1 MESKCGEAV
10 FEKWIQYCEKREGT
24 LKGVVFLL
32 IWRNAMVTVQRI
44 KCGNGNCY
52 IIVEKG
58 NAVLVDTARPKYRDK
73 VLSACR
79 KVNIRLII
87 LTHTHMDHCQNA
99 AFISRELDVPI
110 AICRADEELIKNNML
125 QTLYARTLA
134 GKLVLFFSEKSFYH
148 DKIPEFTPEM
158 YLHDGDTL
166 EDFGISAQIIGL
178 PGHTNGS
185 IGIDFGKEG
194 IFVGDAL
201 MNMFYPTVSMLYH
214 NYEQMLESARKI
226 GELGERIVYFGHG
239 KPKKNRIWVK

>member
-1 MESKCGEAV
+1 
-10 FEKWIQYCEKREGT
+10 
-24 LKGVVFLL
+24 
-32 IWRNAMVTVQRI
+32 MVKIQRI

-52 IIVEKG
+52 IIEENE
-58 NAVLVDTARPKYRDK
+58 NAILVDTARPKYRDK
-73 VLSACR
+73 VLSACC
-79 KVNIRLII
+79 KANIRLII

-99 AFISRELDVPI
+99 AFISKELNVPI

-125 QTLYARTLA
+125 QTLYAKTLA

-148 DKIPEFTPEM
+148 DKIPAFTPKI
-158 YLHDGDTL
+158 YLQDGDTL
-166 EDFGISAQIIGL
+166 VNFGINAKIIGL

-214 NYEQMLESARKI
+214 NYEQMIESARKI
-226 GELGERIVYFGHG
+226 SKLGETIVYFGHG

>member
-1 MESKCGEAV
+1 MIK
-10 FEKWIQYCEKREGT
+10 IH
-24 LKGVVFLL
+24 
-32 IWRNAMVTVQRI
+32 RI

-52 IIVEKG
+52 MIEEKG

-99 AFISRELDVPI
+99 AFISKELNIPI

-134 GKLVLFFSEKSFYH
+134 GKLVLFISKKSFYH
-148 DKIPEFTPEM
+148 DKIPEFTPKI
-158 YLHDGDTL
+158 YLQDGDTL
-166 EDFGISAQIIGL
+166 EDFGISAKIIGL
-178 PGHTNGS
+178 PGHTNSS

-194 IFVGDAL
+194 IVVGDAL
-201 MNMFYPTVSMLYH
+201 MNMFCPTVSMLYH

-226 GELGERIVYFGHG
+226 GELGERTVYFGHG

>member
-1 MESKCGEAV
+1 MVK
-10 FEKWIQYCEKREGT
+10 IQR
-24 LKGVVFLL
+24 V
-32 IWRNAMVTVQRI
+32 

-52 IIVEKG
+52 IIEENG

-73 VLSACR
+73 VLVACR
-79 KVNIRLII
+79 RANIKLII

-99 AFISRELDVPI
+99 AFISKELNIPI

-125 QTLYARTLA
+125 QTLYAKTLA
-134 GKLVLFFSEKSFYH
+134 GKLVLFFSQKSFYQ
-148 DKIPEFTPEM
+148 DMIPEFTPKI
-158 YLHDGDTL
+158 YLQDGDTL
-166 EDFGISAQIIGL
+166 EDFGINAKIIGL

-226 GELGERIVYFGHG
+226 SELGERVVYFGHG

>member
-1 MESKCGEAV
+1 
-10 FEKWIQYCEKREGT
+10 
-24 LKGVVFLL
+24 
-32 IWRNAMVTVQRI
+32 MVTVQRI

-166 EDFGISAQIIGL
+166 EDFGISAQIISL

-214 NYEQMLESARKI
+214 NYKQMLESARKI

>member
-1 MESKCGEAV
+1 
-10 FEKWIQYCEKREGT
+10 
-24 LKGVVFLL
+24 
-32 IWRNAMVTVQRI
+32 MVKIKRI

-52 IIVEKG
+52 IIEENG
-58 NAVLVDTARPKYRDK
+58 NAVLVDTARPKYREK
-73 VLSACR
+73 VLSACD

-99 AFISRELDVPI
+99 AFLSEKLKVPV
-110 AICRADEELIKNNML
+110 AVCQEDEELIQNNML
-125 QTLYARTLA
+125 QPLYAKTLA

-148 DKIPEFTPEM
+148 DKIPEFTPER
-158 YLHDGDTL
+158 YLQDGDTL
-166 EDFGISAQIIGL
+166 DDFGINAKIIGL

-185 IGIDFGKEG
+185 IGVDVGKEG

-214 NYEQMLESARKI
+214 DYGQMLESAGKI
-226 GELGERIVYFGHG
+226 SKLGERKVYFGHG

>member
-1 MESKCGEAV
+1 
-10 FEKWIQYCEKREGT
+10 
-24 LKGVVFLL
+24 
-32 IWRNAMVTVQRI
+32 MVKVQRI
-44 KCGNGNCY
+44 KGGNGNCY
-52 IIVEKG
+52 IIEEKE
-58 NAVLVDTARPKYRDK
+58 NAVLVDTARQKYCDK
-73 VLSACR
+73 VLLACR
-79 KVNIRLII
+79 KVNIKLII

-99 AFISRELDVPI
+99 AYISKELNIPI
-110 AICRADEELIKNNML
+110 AICKADEELIKNNML

-148 DKIPEFTPEM
+148 DKIPEFTPKI
-158 YLHDGDTL
+158 YLQDGDTL
-166 EDFGISAQIIGL
+166 EDFGISAKILGL

-226 GELGERIVYFGHG
+226 SELGERIVYFGHG

>member
-1 MESKCGEAV
+1 
-10 FEKWIQYCEKREGT
+10 
-24 LKGVVFLL
+24 
-32 IWRNAMVTVQRI
+32 MVKVQRI

-52 IIVEKG
+52 IIEEKE
-58 NAVLVDTARPKYRDK
+58 NAVLVDTARQKYCDK
-73 VLSACR
+73 VLLACR
-79 KVNIRLII
+79 KVNIKLII

-99 AFISRELDVPI
+99 AYISKELNIPI
-110 AICRADEELIKNNML
+110 AICKADEELIKNNML

-148 DKIPEFTPEM
+148 DKIPEFTPKI
-158 YLHDGDTL
+158 YLQDGDTL
-166 EDFGISAQIIGL
+166 EDFGISAKILGL

-226 GELGERIVYFGHG
+226 SELGERIVYFGHG